1 MDQTSLDLQP
11 FRRLYT
17 VGALTREIKEILTT
31 AYDGIWVSG
40 EISGLK
46 LAASGHAYFQLKD
59 ADSQVRCV
67 IWKGNMRLLLFRP
80 QEGMAVQARGRIDVY
95 EPRGEYQFIVEA
107 LEPQGEGALQ
117 MAFEQLKARL
127 EAEGLFAAGRK
138 RPLPRFPRRIGIVT
152 SPTGAAI
159 QDMLHVLTR
168 RFPGLE
174 IRLYPAQVQ
183 GPGAVGQIV
192 EGIEYFSSSGWPD
205 LLIVGRGGGSLEDLW
220 SFNEEAVARAIAACS
235 VPVISAVGHETDVT
249 IADWVADLRAPT
261 PSAAAELA
269 VRDAA
274 GLLETVLAQSARL
287 ERAVHYRVLRSAQ
300 RFDDTQ
306 FRLRDGARE
315 RLNRLRRLL
324 EQCAAV
330 VQRAD
335 PRLRLSRMRQRV
347 ADAKGRLDSTLRP
360 FLMRQTGRLDALE
373 RRLDPPAQACVAL
386 AQRRHD
392 ALHASL
398 LQLSPLAVLERG
410 YSIVQAGDGSVVRD
424 SAATRVRQNLTVRLH
439 KGTLKVKVSSVE
451 GADTASG
458 G

>member
-11 FRRLYT
+11 FRRQYT

-31 AYDGIWVSG
+31 AYDGIWVTG

-67 IWKGNMRLLLFRP
+67 IWKGNMRLLRFRP
-80 QEGMAVQARGRIDVY
+80 QEGLAVEARGRIDVY
-95 EPRGEYQFIVEA
+95 EPRGEYQLIVET
-107 LEPQGEGALQ
+107 LEPQGEGALR

-138 RPLPRFPRRIGIVT
+138 RPLPRFPLRIGLVT

-168 RFPGLE
+168 RFPGLQ

-183 GPGAVGQIV
+183 GAGSVASIV
-192 EGIEYFSSSGWPD
+192 EGIEYFSASGWPE

-220 SFNEEAVARAIAACS
+220 SFNEEAVARAIAACA

-274 GLLETVLAQSARL
+274 ALRESVGAQTARL
-287 ERAVHYRVLRSAQ
+287 ERAIHYRVLRSAQ
-300 RFDDTQ
+300 RFDETQ
-306 FRLRDGARE
+306 FRLRDAARE
-315 RLNRLRRLL
+315 RVNRLRRLI
-324 EQCAAV
+324 EQCTAV
-330 VQRAD
+330 VRRAD
-335 PRLRLSRMRQRV
+335 PRLRVSRMWQRV
-347 ADAKGRLDSTLRP
+347 ADAKGRLEATLRP
-360 FLMRQTGRLDALE
+360 LLMRQTGRLDTLE
-373 RRLDPPAQACVAL
+373 RRLASPAQARVAL
-386 AQRRHD
+386 ARRRHE

-424 SAATRVRQNLTVRLH
+424 SAATRARQSLTVRLH
-439 KGTLKVKVSSVE
+439 KGALKVKVSSVE
-451 GADTASG
+451 
-458 G
+458 